1 MRIGMCGFGTV
12 GGGIVK
18 LLENH
23 SSCEFK
29 TIVVSNLQKK
39 RDVEVPKGCKLSTNV
54 EDLLSD
60 DSLELI
66 VEVAGGPSSERL
78 VLESLKKG
86 RHVVTANKPLT
97 ASKCDEINRLV
108 QAHPSS
114 SFGFEASVCGG
125 IPIIGVVRH
134 SLRAD
139 KIVRISGILNG
150 TTNFIVSKMTK
161 NPSLTY
167 PEVLKEAQDLGYAEA
182 DPAADVEG
190 YDARSKLVILARLG
204 LGVTIK
210 ETDMVCQGLTRI
222 SQDDF
227 KYAASIKHTIKLL
240 GVAERKADNTVTAYI
255 SPCVVPLHSDI
266 ASIDGVTNVV
276 QVTSHNLG
284 DSLYVGSGAG
294 RFPTANSVVSDI
306 LHIVE
311 NKAKAPDA
319 QPDLPFP
326 ALDGT
331 KFVADFEACFFIRFV
346 VADCVGIISRTS
358 NEMLNHGISIYAVLQ
373 NKITDHSRV
382 PFVMVTESCKWTQVD
397 AFITSILNQKDKE
410 FNFLLEDPLCM
421 PYAV

>member
-294 RFPTANSVVSDI
+294 RFP
-306 LHIVE
+306 
-311 NKAKAPDA
+311 
-319 QPDLPFP
+319 